1 MCVCVCAGL
10 YGDDERRVGCDTV
23 ADSSITK
30 PGNSE
35 TGDSFDTRQAEQ
47 LAIAKT
53 RIEISGSAALV
64 STTP

>member
-1 MCVCVCAGL
+1 VCAGL

-23 ADSSITK
+23 ADFSITK

-53 RIEISGSAALV
+53 CIEISGSAALV

>member
-1 MCVCVCAGL
+1 VCAGL

-23 ADSSITK
+23 ADFSITK

-47 LAIAKT
+47 LPIAKT